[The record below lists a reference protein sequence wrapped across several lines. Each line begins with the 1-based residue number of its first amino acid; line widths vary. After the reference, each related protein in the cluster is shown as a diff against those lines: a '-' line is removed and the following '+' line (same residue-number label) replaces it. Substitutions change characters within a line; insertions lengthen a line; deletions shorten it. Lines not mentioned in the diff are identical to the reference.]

1 LAAVLPGA
9 PSGDV
14 PPVLRLSKAEATGR
28 VGVRTIGQAQKIR
41 NHQSK
46 IVTQKS
52 SRPRAHEQV
61 SHERDHCE

>member
-28 VGVRTIGQAQKIR
+28 VGVRTIGRAQKSEII
-41 NHQSK
+41 S
-46 IVTQKS
+46 QKS
-52 SRPRAHEQV
+52 SRKNQAGLVPMNR
-61 SHERDHCE
+61 